1 MIFIYRQCASF
12 NPFGRIVH
20 DDFDDY
26 FGIGGRAFGFSFGSS
41 ITVASFGV
49 TTGSVKKNPHLFQHT
64 NKFPPLLFRLFPL
77 QFCRL
82 IFLTLLKA

>member
-49 TTGSVKKNPHLFQHT
+49 TTGSVKKKIHIYFST
-64 NKFPPLLFRLFPL
+64 RISFPL
-77 QFCRL
+77 FYFVY
-82 IFLTLLKA
+82 FLLNSVD